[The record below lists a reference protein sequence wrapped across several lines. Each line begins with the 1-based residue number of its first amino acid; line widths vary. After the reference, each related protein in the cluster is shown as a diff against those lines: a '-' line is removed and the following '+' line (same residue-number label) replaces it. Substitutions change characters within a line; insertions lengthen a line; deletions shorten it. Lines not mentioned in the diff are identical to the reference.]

1 MCHCR
6 YPINIQPFQDM
17 IGGMRM
23 DLEKMR
29 YETFDELYE
38 YCYRVA
44 GSVGLMTTP
53 IMGIDPDYKGPLEP
67 VYRAAL
73 SLGAANQLTNILRDV
88 GEDAQQRGRIY
99 VPLED
104 LDRFGIAESEI
115 LSGMFSRS
123 NGKIDD
129 RWRAFMK
136 FQIARARSYYREAE
150 VGVQMLQKDARWPV
164 WTALIV
170 YSQILDAI
178 EENDYDNLTK
188 RAYVKRWKKL
198 LDLPL
203 AFGCAYAK

>member
-1 MCHCR
+1 M
-6 YPINIQPFQDM
+6 NIQPFRDM
-17 IGGMRM
+17 VGGMRM

-53 IMGIDPDYKGPLEP
+53 IMGIDPDYKGPMEP

-104 LDRFGIAESEI
+104 LERFGIAESEV
-115 LSGMFSRS
+115 LSGLFSRS
-123 NGKIDD
+123 SGKIDD
-129 RWRAFMK
+129 RWKAFMK
-136 FQIARARSYYREAE
+136 FQIARARSYFQEAK

-203 AFGCAYAK
+203 AFGYAFSK